1 MLKTI
6 IESLGLDNIKIN
18 EQTGICKITFDVKTE
33 DFPEYGFF
41 NEIMHAI
48 NDRDYINIT
57 LDDGCDNF
65 FHIKEDTNSSD
76 FDEYVKDLLDDNLI
90 TININI
96 YKHFCSNRISVYF
109 YESFIKQIS
118 KLSIKNIMLTFVKLF
133 EETNNN
139 IVFELQDENRVTFAT
154 KTIFFTSKG
163 EDNCP
168 IIPHFDRT
176 KRISDCKISSNF
188 SNLDTLR
195 LIPDDFEI
203 FIDYSS
209 NPLTE
214 PFKKISTLL
223 SIAFIS
229 NISDFKD
236 YELICSVNGQFSAIN
251 ENININRIFGNHN
264 LYLIYDWIY
273 TDGNIIDKMLLARN
287 AISLF
292 CNDKSI
298 LNINETVI
306 NSIKSNYSIYLKD
319 NLQNYINV
327 RKSLAK
333 YITETI
339 SKTGEYSMFLFEK
352 LKNNLILIA
361 SFLFTVVIANIVSS
375 QPLDNIFT
383 RDIVYILYA
392 ILVGSFFY
400 MIISVFQ
407 FNFEFK
413 KVIESYNLLKDNYRG
428 LFNEDDLEDIFNN
441 DKLLDDAKSK
451 IEFFRAIFITIWM
464 ISIIFLFFLFL
475 LFKESLN

>member
-188 SNLDTLR
+188 SNLDTL
-195 LIPDDFEI
+195 PQ
-203 FIDYSS
+203 S
-209 NPLTE
+209 
-214 PFKKISTLL
+214 
-223 SIAFIS
+223 
-229 NISDFKD
+229 
-236 YELICSVNGQFSAIN
+236 
-251 ENININRIFGNHN
+251 
-264 LYLIYDWIY
+264 
-273 TDGNIIDKMLLARN
+273 
-287 AISLF
+287 
-292 CNDKSI
+292 
-298 LNINETVI
+298 
-306 NSIKSNYSIYLKD
+306 
-319 NLQNYINV
+319 
-327 RKSLAK
+327 
-333 YITETI
+333 
-339 SKTGEYSMFLFEK
+339 
-352 LKNNLILIA
+352 
-361 SFLFTVVIANIVSS
+361 
-375 QPLDNIFT
+375 
-383 RDIVYILYA
+383 
-392 ILVGSFFY
+392 
-400 MIISVFQ
+400 
-407 FNFEFK
+407 
-413 KVIESYNLLKDNYRG
+413 
-428 LFNEDDLEDIFNN
+428 
-441 DKLLDDAKSK
+441 
-451 IEFFRAIFITIWM
+451 
-464 ISIIFLFFLFL
+464 
-475 LFKESLN
+475 